1 MSNENAKINL
11 KIGQIE
17 ISIEGPSDFVASQY
31 DKVEAHLKT
40 YSEMSSKIVKKDD
53 EENDGEDNAD
63 TKGGK
68 GHKLPDTFGE
78 WLNKVPNDT
87 SDTQKAILAGYF
99 IQKSSDQNSFKVREV
114 TKVLKGHSL
123 KLSNPSAFVKNA
135 VDSKKLFQVSKTGNE
150 SYYRVTRETEESL
163 VQLLKGQKIS
173 E

>member
-40 YSEMSSKIVKKDD
+40 YSEMSSKIIKVD
-53 EENDGEDNAD
+53 EGEA
-63 TKGGK
+63 GGGNSDSGSAG

-78 WLNKVPNDT
+78 WLNKIPKET

-99 IQKSSDQNSFKVREV
+99 IQKNSEQNSFKVREV

-123 KLSNPSAFVKNA
+123 KLSNPSLFLKNS
-135 VDSKKLFQVSKTGNE
+135 VDAKKLFQVSKTGNE
-150 SYYRVTRETEESL
+150 SHYRVTRETEDSL
-163 VQLLKGQKIS
+163 VQLLKGQKVV

>member
-40 YSEMSSKIVKKDD
+40 YSEMSSKIVKVDD
-53 EENDGEDNAD
+53 RGDS
-63 TKGGK
+63 GGNSDS
-68 GHKLPDTFGE
+68 GSTGGQKLPDTFGE
-78 WLNKVPNDT
+78 WLNKIPKET

-99 IQKSSDQNSFKVREV
+99 VQKNSEQNSFKVREV
-114 TKVLKGHSL
+114 TKVLKEHSL
-123 KLSNPSAFVKNA
+123 KLSNPSLFLKNS
-135 VDSKKLFQVSKTGNE
+135 VDAKKLFQVSKTGNE
-150 SYYRVTRETEESL
+150 SHYRVTRETEDSL
-163 VQLLKGQKIS
+163 VQLLKGQKVV

>member
-17 ISIEGPSDFVASQY
+17 ISIEGPSEFVASQY

-40 YSEMSSKIVKKDD
+40 YSEISSRIIEKDD
-53 EENDGEDNAD
+53 EEKKGDDNNNP
-63 TKGGK
+63 KGDK

-99 IQKSSDQNSFKVREV
+99 IQKSSEQNSFKVREV
-114 TKVLKGHSL
+114 TKVLKAHSI
-123 KLSNPSAFVKNA
+123 KLSNPSVFVKSS

-150 SYYRVTRETEESL
+150 SHYRVTRETEESL
-163 VQLLKGQKIS
+163 VQLLKGQKVS